1 MSHPIPV
8 RRMNLDP
15 IPMDEFNPVC
25 IANNALFSYTFWGSS
40 LYVAL
45 LEPFI
50 VKSMRSVMD
59 EIRDDDL
66 RENVDRFSR
75 QEAQHYQQHQRF
87 NETLFAQG
95 YPGLQQRYDRL
106 KLDFARMTS
115 EESDRYCVG
124 FVEGFEAYTT
134 QSALLILKSGLLKH
148 PRTDARVGDLMSWH
162 LMEEIEHRT
171 IAFDIYQHLYGSYP
185 YRAYMCVVAQNH
197 IIGFINDCT
206 KLMSNYDVERF
217 GNTCKVGL
225 PLKLLSKMSRV
236 LLTIRSCLPWYTP
249 HSYRIPD
256 DIQAL
261 SDHYSAMA
269 QSVS

>member
-1 MSHPIPV
+1 MNHPIPV

-15 IPMDEFNPVC
+15 IPLDEFNPVC
-25 IANNALFSYTFWGSS
+25 IANNALLSYTFWGSS

-59 EIRDDDL
+59 EIRDDEL

-162 LMEEIEHRT
+162 LMEEIVHGLLTFSLARVFRLDAETTAVASQAAVGGPSTAMALATSRGWADLALPGLMVGLLGYAVGNFAGLG
-171 IAFDIYQHLYGSYP
+171 IAFAIRAALGS
-185 YRAYMCVVAQNH
+185 
-197 IIGFINDCT
+197 G
-206 KLMSNYDVERF
+206 
-217 GNTCKVGL
+217 
-225 PLKLLSKMSRV
+225 
-236 LLTIRSCLPWYTP
+236 
-249 HSYRIPD
+249 
-256 DIQAL
+256 
-261 SDHYSAMA
+261 
-269 QSVS
+269 